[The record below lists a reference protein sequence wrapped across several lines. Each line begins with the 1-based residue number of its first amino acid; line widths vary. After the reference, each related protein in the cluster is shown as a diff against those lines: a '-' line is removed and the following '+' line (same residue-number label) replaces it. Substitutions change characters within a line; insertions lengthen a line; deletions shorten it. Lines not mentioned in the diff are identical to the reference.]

1 MGAHRECHL
10 VNIIDFGLANR
21 YRDEVTFIH
30 IPYHTYN
37 HLVGTARYASLN
49 SHLGI
54 EQARRDDLESL
65 AYNLIYFL
73 RGSLPWQHLDASPR
87 KKKHRAI
94 MQQKSGISVA
104 ELCSGIPDEFRTFLH
119 YTRALAFNAEPDYTY
134 IRTLFQDLFDRCGYQ
149 DDRVFDWSE
158 STEQ

>member
-1 MGAHRECHL
+1 MGAHRERHL
-10 VNIIDFGLANR
+10 VNVIDFGLANR

-30 IPYHTYN
+30 IPCRTYKN
-37 HLVGTARYASLN
+37 LVGSARYASLN

-73 RGSLPWQHLDASPR
+73 RGSLPWEHLDASPR
-87 KKKHRAI
+87 KQKHRCI
-94 MQQKSGISVA
+94 MRKKLGISIA
-104 ELCSGIPDEFRTFLH
+104 ELCSGIPDEFHTFLH
-119 YTRALAFNAEPDYTY
+119 YTRALAFNTEPDYTY

-149 DDRVFDWSE
+149 DDGVFDWSDSSE
-158 STEQ
+158 R